1 MKRPGENRPGG
12 SPFVLPYHSPFGP
25 ALQAFTRSFPVICLV
40 LSLFLPATAA
50 GQQAKAKANAKTK
63 AQSKKA
69 AEVPTP
75 PFHADAPATPA
86 RPNILF
92 IYTDDQAPWTM
103 GCYGRT
109 DTLTPNLN
117 RLAAA
122 GMRFDNAFTTTPV
135 CSPSRA
141 GLISSLYSTQVKIRD
156 WLNPS
161 VEPNDGLAP
170 ATITWPELLKS
181 NGYKTFLAGKWH
193 LGLLDQF
200 HPRRSGFD
208 QFFGF
213 RGGGNSPLNPTLEN
227 EEGITARLE
236 GNLANMMTDHT
247 LQFIRQNKDNTWL
260 AALHFREPHAPYV
273 PTAPEDLQAV
283 SKLEIK
289 LPDYP
294 GLPLE
299 RMEKLRRDYLAA
311 VHAVDRNVGR
321 VLDLLDELKLNDDTL
336 GIFTSDHGYM
346 IGEHGLHHKGNAS
359 WMASGHTG
367 PRPNMFDYA
376 IRVPLLVRQPSRIA
390 AGSTS
395 KRTLTQLDIY
405 PTILSWMGLALPPNL
420 KLQGR
425 DASVILQTGSAEGWD
440 DTYFGQYD
448 MKHYKEAH
456 MRTLRR
462 PDWKLIRHLEPGES
476 DELYDLKNDPEETRN
491 LASDDNHK
499 TIRHELNDEL
509 VRRMKAIDDPLA
521 GQAGK

>member
-1 MKRPGENRPGG
+1 MQVFSRI
-12 SPFVLPYHSPFGP
+12 
-25 ALQAFTRSFPVICLV
+25 FPVICLV
-40 LSLFLPATAA
+40 VSLFLPSTAS
-50 GQQAKAKANAKTK
+50 GQQAKANANAKTK
-63 AQSKKA
+63 AQAKKA
-69 AEVPTP
+69 AVSPPP
-75 PFHADAPATPA
+75 PFHANAPATPA

-117 RLAAA
+117 RLAAQ

-156 WLNPS
+156 WLNPN

-170 ATITWPELLKS
+170 ATITWPELLKA

-193 LGLLDQF
+193 LGLLDHF
-200 HPRRSGFD
+200 HPTRSGFD
-208 QFFGF
+208 NFFGF
-213 RGGGNSPLNPTLEN
+213 RGGGNTPLNPTLEN
-227 EEGITARLE
+227 EEGITGRVE
-236 GNLANMMTDHT
+236 GNLANMITDHT
-247 LQFIRQNKDNTWL
+247 LEFIRKNKDHTWL

-273 PTAPEDLQAV
+273 PTAPEDLEAV
-283 SKLEIK
+283 SKLQIK
-289 LPDYP
+289 LPDYQ

-299 RMEKLRRDYLAA
+299 RVEKLRRDYLAA

-321 VLDLLDELKLNDDTL
+321 VLNLLDELKLNENTL
-336 GIFTSDHGYM
+336 VVFTSDHGYM

-359 WMASGHTG
+359 WIAAGQTG

-376 IRVPLLVRQPSRIA
+376 IRVPLLVRQPGRIA
-390 AGSTS
+390 AGNAS
-395 KRTLTQLDIY
+395 KRTVTQLDLY
-405 PTILSWMGLALPPNL
+405 PTMIAWTGLDTPSNL
-420 KLQGR
+420 QLQGR
-425 DASVILQTGSAEGWD
+425 NASAILQTGTAEGWD

-462 PDWKLIRHLEPGES
+462 PDWKLIRHLEEGVA
-476 DELYDLKNDPEETRN
+476 DELYDLKNDPEEAKN
-491 LASDDNHK
+491 LADDDSYQ
-499 TIRHELNDEL
+499 TIRRELNDDL

-521 GQAGK
+521 EQAAK